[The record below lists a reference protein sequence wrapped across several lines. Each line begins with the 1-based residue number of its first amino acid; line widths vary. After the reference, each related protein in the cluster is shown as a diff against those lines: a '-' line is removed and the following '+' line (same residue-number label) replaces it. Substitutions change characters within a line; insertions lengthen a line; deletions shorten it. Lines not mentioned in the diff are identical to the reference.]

1 MPTLSPKLELE
12 RCPHC
17 NVAKPNLTRQH
28 FFDTRSHTG
37 ENPRTWAFYAC
48 STCGGVV
55 TASSV
60 SLNSGVFQFFPGSES
75 VDEAVPKTARAYLTQ
90 AMQSLHAPAGAVM
103 LAASAVDAMLKEK
116 NYKTGNL
123 YSRIEKA
130 ASEHV
135 ITDDMAKWAHEVR
148 LDANDQRHA
157 DETAQLPTEMDAKKC
172 IDFAKALGE
181 FMFVLPS
188 RVQRGIAEATKQNS
202 PSQQKK
208 LK

>member
-1 MPTLSPKLELE
+1 MPTLSPKLQID

-17 NVAKPNLTRQH
+17 SVAKPDLSSQASFVTINH
-28 FFDTRSHTG
+28 
-37 ENPRTWAFYAC
+37 ENQNQRVWKFYTC

-55 TASSV
+55 TASAQAHSAPI
-60 SLNSGVFQFFPGSES
+60 LDIFPKSES

-116 NYKTGNL
+116 NYKTGSL

-135 ITDDMAKWAHEVR
+135 ITNDMAKWAHEVR

-157 DETAQLPTEMDAKKC
+157 DEAVRLPTETDAKKC

-188 RVQRGIAEATKQNS
+188 RVERGIAEAAKQNPAS
-202 PSQQKK
+202 KQKS
-208 LK
+208 